1 MSAVTRTIVITGAAG
16 ALGRAVARRLASEDS
31 TAIVLSDVSEAGLE
45 AAREELGSA
54 TPVEAI
60 AADVG
65 DAADVDALIDATVSR
80 FDRLDV
86 MINNA
91 GLLSPNARMHNLAAE
106 DWARAVRVNL
116 MGVVNGTTAAVRV
129 MRERGGGAIVN
140 TASIS
145 GITAWPYAAPYGA
158 TKAAVIHLTKI
169 AAAEYARDRIRVNC
183 VCPGSFASAMQAE
196 LPDSALETIAE
207 KHPLGLGTAEDLVG
221 AFAYLASDEARWT
234 TGATLVVDGGYTI
247 L

>member
-1 MSAVTRTIVITGAAG
+1 MSAAPRTIVITGAAG
-16 ALGRAVARRLASEDS
+16 GLGRALAHRFGAEPS
-31 TAIVLSDVSEAGLE
+31 TALVLSDVSEAGLE
-45 AAREELGSA
+45 AARGELGSA
-54 TPVEAI
+54 ATVEAI

-65 DAADVDALIDATVSR
+65 EAADVDALVDATVSR

-91 GLLSPNARMHNLAAE
+91 GMLSPNARMHNLSAE

-116 MGVVNGTTAAVRV
+116 MGVVHGITAAVRV
-129 MRERGGGAIVN
+129 MRERGGGAIIS

-145 GITAWPYAAPYGA
+145 GLTAWPYAAPYGA
-158 TKAAVIHLTKI
+158 SKAAVIHLTKI
-169 AAAEYARDRIRVNC
+169 AAAEYARDGIRVNC
-183 VCPGSFASAMQAE
+183 VCPGSFASAMQDE
-196 LPDSALETIAE
+196 LPDGALETLAE

>member
-1 MSAVTRTIVITGAAG
+1 MSAATRTIVVTGAAG
-16 ALGRAVARRLASEDS
+16 ALGRAIARRLAAEPS
-31 TAIVLSDVSEAGLE
+31 TAVVLSDVDEAGLE
-45 AAREELGSA
+45 AARRELGSA
-54 TPVEAI
+54 ATEAI

-65 DAADVDALIDATVSR
+65 DAAQVGALIDATVSR

-116 MGVVNGTTAAVRV
+116 MGVVHGTTAAVRV
-129 MRERGGGAIVN
+129 MREQGSGAIIN

-145 GITAWPYAAPYGA
+145 GLTAWPYAAPYGA
-158 TKAAVIHLTKI
+158 TKAAVIQLTKI
-169 AAAEYARDRIRVNC
+169 AAAEYARDGIRVNC
-183 VCPGSFASAMQAE
+183 VCPGSFESAMQAE
-196 LPDSALETIAE
+196 LPEGALETIAE
-207 KHPLGLGTAEDLVG
+207 KHPLGLGRPEDLVG
-221 AFAYLASDEARWT
+221 AFAYLAGDEARWT